1 MTNRMRDE
9 PTETIYVRV
18 PRTVKLALDIRRR
31 RERRSLAMLV
41 SIALED
47 WLRERGELPIREDDR
62 ERDRE
67 PEAARA

>member
-1 MTNRMRDE
+1 MNKLYGE

-18 PRTVKLALDIRRR
+18 PQSVKRALDIRRK

-47 WLRERGELPIREDDR
+47 WLRERGELPVRE
-62 ERDRE
+62 
-67 PEAARA
+67 EAAV